1 MDKEFA
7 SKNVGPKK
15 QEAYKS
21 YEQAFRRLT
30 DDALLATVTLEVDT
44 KEKDLN
50 VKIAKNIFLPLLG
63 QNGYCLMNKEHKFKG
78 VPGLKTPADCKVGG
92 LWIGRYTTALF
103 FTN

>member
-7 SKNVGPKK
+7 SKNVEPKK

-21 YEQAFRRLT
+21 YQQAFRRLT
-30 DDALLATVTLEVDT
+30 DDVISATVKLGVDT

-63 QNGYCLMNKEHKFKG
+63 QNGYCLMNKDHKFKG
-78 VPGLKTPADCKVGG
+78 VAGLKAPDDCKVGG